1 MGQAMNSVRIEI
13 PPVLQPFA
21 GNTAQLAVEARSVRE
36 ALDRA
41 GAGREPLRTRLLT
54 PEGELRPYVNVFLG
68 ERNIRRLQG
77 LDTPLNDGD
86 VLVILPAVA
95 GG

>member
-1 MGQAMNSVRIEI
+1 MNLVKVEI
-13 PPVLQPFA
+13 PTVLRPFA
-21 GNTAQLAVEARSVRE
+21 GDAAELSVEARSVRE
-36 ALDRA
+36 ALERI
-41 GAGREPLRTRLLT
+41 GTGRETLRARLLT

-68 ERNIRRLQG
+68 ERNVRRLQG
-77 LDTPLNDGD
+77 LDTPVGSGD